1 MTQTAKESAKQLVRL
16 LEKFPKERVK
26 HLVSFKEAQLD
37 RFRPVA
43 GLETAGSSEQSKPSI
58 AEIKDIINRTS
69 GPLGLKKDLLKKV
82 QEALPEEQFSETQI
96 QEQIKSLNALMSDKY
111 KNYYAVGD
119 KLYKPAGNPVY
130 YQRLNDEIEGKGK
143 ETIFTAMRTV
153 VFGK

>member
-1 MTQTAKESAKQLVRL
+1 MSQATKESAKQLVKL

-26 HLVSFKEAQLD
+26 HLISFKESQLD

-43 GLETAGSSEQSKPSI
+43 GIETGSASEQSKPSL

-82 QEALPEEQFSETQI
+82 QEALPEEHFNDTQI
-96 QEQIKSLNALMSDKY
+96 QEQIRSLNAIMSDKY

-119 KLYKPAGNPVY
+119 KLYKPAGNPIY
-130 YQRLNDEIEGKGK
+130 YKRLHDEIEGKGK
-143 ETIFTAMRTV
+143 ETFFTAMRTV